1 MCKNRRIPN
10 LFLEQRLM
18 LHHCVSYLLHVFF
31 GIVLQ
36 MLFKTVIHFIR
47 NFPFP
52 HGCHLTSSSKVSKHI
67 IISVSEKMTH
77 CSQCEEL
84 HTWNV
89 KPRHKL
95 SNDGSSKKK
104 LEVLIQIPLFN
115 CFKIKKFKLYILEV
129 QIKSTSAQPN
139 TAKICMLI
147 KQSNDNDHKMPAR
160 ISHLSYH

>member
-1 MCKNRRIPN
+1 MQPSLARFFANPKAV
-10 LFLEQRLM
+10 FGHMELEL
-18 LHHCVSYLLHVFF
+18 
-31 GIVLQ
+31 
-36 MLFKTVIHFIR
+36 
-47 NFPFP
+47 
-52 HGCHLTSSSKVSKHI
+52 
-67 IISVSEKMTH
+67 E
-77 CSQCEEL
+77 
-84 HTWNV
+84 
-89 KPRHKL
+89 
-95 SNDGSSKKK
+95 